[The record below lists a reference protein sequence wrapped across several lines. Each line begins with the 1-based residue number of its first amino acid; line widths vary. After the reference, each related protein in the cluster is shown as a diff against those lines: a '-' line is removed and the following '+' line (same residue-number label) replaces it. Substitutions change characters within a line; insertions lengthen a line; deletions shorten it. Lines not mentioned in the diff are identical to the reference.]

1 MPIEFNDLDVV
12 SKVAGLSSALIVP
25 CNMCPAVSVA
35 VRENKPFI
43 QFFKSFL
50 KSAPF
55 EQYIKAMQS
64 RLGEKGVQTKVFKS
78 NLYHQWFLCMWTAV
92 PLCLDKHRWTSLSYS
107 ARRSGGS
114 QHECICQV
122 RTHA

>member
-12 SKVAGLSSALIVP
+12 SKVTGLSSALIVP

-50 KSAPF
+50 KSAPER
-55 EQYIKAMQS
+55 EQAFHSILQELPEVGTFRTIHQGSTIPAERGRCKNN
-64 RLGEKGVQTKVFKS
+64 GVQK
-78 NLYHQWFLCMWTAV
+78 Q
-92 PLCLDKHRWTSLSYS
+92 SLSPMVS
-107 ARRSGGS
+107 LHVDLAPT
-114 QHECICQV
+114 QEAAEMC
-122 RTHA
+122 